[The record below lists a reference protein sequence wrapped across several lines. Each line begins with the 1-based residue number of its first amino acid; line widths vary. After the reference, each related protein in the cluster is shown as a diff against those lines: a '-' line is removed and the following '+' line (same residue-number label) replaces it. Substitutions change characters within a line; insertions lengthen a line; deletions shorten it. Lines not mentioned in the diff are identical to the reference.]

1 MTCEWQ
7 QDGTWQAARLLRK
20 GKAWP
25 FALGSVKIV
34 VMGRWAGPVTFG
46 SLSALLGGT
55 PRWEV
60 SPQGPFMLPF
70 RRRSGP
76 GNSPPCPHHVLDRW
90 GLGLPPPQ
98 VRTPVYSS
106 LAHLPLRALTSWS
119 DPGWKGL
126 AVGTSLGGRWD
137 SPCSSPQCPL
147 TAPALL
153 KITH

>member
-1 MTCEWQ
+1 MAGSSLGQEE
-7 QDGTWQAARLLRK
+7 K
-20 GKAWP
+20 GL
-25 FALGSVKIV
+25 ALCPGLSENSRNGK
-34 VMGRWAGPVTFG
+34 MGRTSHFWEPE
-46 SLSALLGGT
+46 LSPWWHPPA

-60 SPQGPFMLPF
+60 RPQGPFMLPF
-70 RRRSGP
+70 SRTSWRRSRP
-76 GNSPPCPHHVLDRW
+76 GSSPPCPHHVLDGW
-90 GLGLPPPQ
+90 GLGLPSPQ

-106 LAHLPLRALTSWS
+106 RAHLPLRALASWS

-126 AVGTSLGGRWD
+126 AVGTSLGGRRD